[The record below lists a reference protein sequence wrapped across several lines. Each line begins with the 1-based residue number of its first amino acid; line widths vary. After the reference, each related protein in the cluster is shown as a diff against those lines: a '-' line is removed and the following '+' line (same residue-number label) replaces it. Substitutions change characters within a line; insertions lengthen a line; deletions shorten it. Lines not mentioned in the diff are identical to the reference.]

1 MTTIPATREAQSIDT
16 ERVMSPL
23 GGFNFTA
30 VRLEITRVLRN
41 RRTLF
46 FIVVFP
52 SIFFFMFGLSNRQ
65 ARAAGGPVLAYIMI
79 SMAVYGA
86 MVGTTSG
93 GASVALERSLG
104 WSRQLRLTPLRP
116 AAYVL
121 MKVLASMTLGL
132 LAVCSTFTVGALN
145 GVHMP
150 VETWL
155 LCGLAAWLASLV
167 FAAFGLLVGFLF
179 PAENVMQFVGPLLAI
194 MALFGGLFAPLN
206 TLPQG
211 IQTVARYTPMYG
223 VSALAHAPLIANAA
237 LWDARM
243 GSVFGA
249 TNDTLWAISSV
260 TIWTILF
267 GIGAMMMFRRDT
279 ARV

>member
-1 MTTIPATREAQSIDT
+1 MTSIPAARDVQSIDT
-16 ERVMSPL
+16 ERVTSPL
-23 GGFNFTA
+23 GGFNFKA

-46 FIVVFP
+46 FIIVFP
-52 SIFFFMFGLSNRQ
+52 SLFFFMFGLSNKQ

-116 AAYVL
+116 AAYIL
-121 MKVLASMTLGL
+121 MKILASMTLGF
-132 LAVCSTFTVGALN
+132 LAVGSTFTIGALN

-150 VETWL
+150 AETWL

-223 VSALAHAPLIANAA
+223 VSALAHAPLIANATM
-237 LWDARM
+237 WDARM

-249 TNDTLWAISSV
+249 TNDTMWAISSV
-260 TIWTILF
+260 ALWTIAF
-267 GIGAMMMFRRDT
+267 GIGAMVMFRRDT